1 MSVLKVCAA
10 LLCIF
15 STVHAKIPKV
25 HGMKLTWSDDFEG
38 RRNTLPDGDSWI
50 IDVGTSYLDPKGP
63 ENWGTGEIQVYTND
77 VKNVHV
83 DGKGNLKITAIRNST
98 GTWTSSRI
106 ETRRTDF
113 MAQPGGKLRIQ
124 ASLRTPNLGE
134 GGIGY
139 WPAFWTLG
147 AEFRGNYWQVL
158 SLVPR
163 GANWPSIGEIDIME
177 NVNNVDRYW
186 SVLHCDSNPGGA
198 CNEPNGIGN
207 STTCAG
213 GSCLG
218 NFHTHAVEIDR
229 TTSPEF
235 IRWFV
240 DGIQSHSVNESALPR
255 DVWSQTVH
263 KPHFVLLNM
272 AMGGGFPDGV
282 YGSKT
287 PTNAT
292 VSGGAYEVQYVAVYN
307 SRE

>member
-10 LLCIF
+10 LLCVF
-15 STVHAKIPKV
+15 STVHAKIPKI

-38 RRNTLPDGDSWI
+38 RRHTLPDSDNWI
-50 IDVGTSYLDPKGP
+50 IDVGTSYLNPKGP

-83 DGKGNLKITAIRNST
+83 DGKGNLRITAIRKSN

-134 GGIGY
+134 GGIG
-139 WPAFWTLG
+139 
-147 AEFRGNYWQVL
+147 
-158 SLVPR
+158 
-163 GANWPSIGEIDIME
+163 NWPSIGEIDIME

-186 SVLHCDSNPGGA
+186 NVLHCDSNPGGA
-198 CNEPNGIGN
+198 CDEPNGIGN

-218 NFHTHAVEIDR
+218 NFHTHTVEIDR
-229 TTSPEF
+229 TKSPEF

-255 DVWSQTVH
+255 DVWAQTVH
-263 KPHFVLLNM
+263 KPHFLLLNM

-292 VSGGAYEVQYVAVYN
+292 VSGGTYEVQYVAVYN